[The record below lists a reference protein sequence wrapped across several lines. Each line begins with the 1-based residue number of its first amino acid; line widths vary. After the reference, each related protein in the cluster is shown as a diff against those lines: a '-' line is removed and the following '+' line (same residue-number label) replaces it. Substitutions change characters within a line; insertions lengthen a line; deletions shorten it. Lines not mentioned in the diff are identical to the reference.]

1 MERSEHGNS
10 SDTNTDCPFQ
20 LLCFLKL
27 HTYTR
32 VQVSIDICGVDH
44 PSRKRRFEV
53 VYNLLSTRYNSRI
66 RVQTSA
72 DEVTRISPVVSP
84 FPSAGRW
91 EREVW
96 DMFGVSSINHPDL
109 RRISTDYGFEGHPL
123 RKDLPLSGYVEVR
136 YDDPEKRVVSEPIE
150 MTQEFR
156 YFDSASPWE
165 QHIIEKEI
173 GRSVIAC
180 NSSQYGMSKESSYKS
195 RSIRKALARL
205 AVNSNFLVF
214 SVSSDD
220 MMGQS
225 FASLVPTVAA
235 AESAIG
241 LAIFVITFRVRGTI
255 AGQGLSRWA
264 SASDSKA
271 RKMLFAAILSIC
283 ASSSKKISIYN
294 EEMIVARCF
303 IGFIIFS
310 RKSLGKTFKETLDG
324 RIQAIQEE
332 SQQFLNPNEVVPPES
347 NEQQRLLRISLR
359 ICGTVVE
366 SLPMAR
372 SAPKCEKTV
381 QALLCRNLNVKS
393 ATLPNATSSRRIRL
407 QDDLVTAMAIHL
419 SLRVAPLDLQQGGNS
434 RIPYVHV
441 PAARMSILVYIATAI
456 NTFLFLLTKHP
467 LFLRSFGTGIE
478 MGAFSTLF
486 TLVTG
491 GFRGRPMWG
500 TFWVWDARLTSVL
513 ISFFIYMGA
522 LCFQKLPIEPAP
534 ISIRAGPID
543 IPIIKSSVNWWN
555 TSHQPGSISRYGTS
569 IHVPMPI
576 PILSNFANSP
586 FSTCKFDGKTDEGFF
601 VGYSLNSKAFRVFN
615 SRTRIVEENL
625 HYRFSKN
632 TPNVVGSTKAS
643 DNAGQARKETEP
655 VKEYILIPLMDMMIT
670 IFPRSK
676 KLKKLCMGLI
686 KLLRAWYGN
695 LVIHICWTM
704 GFKGG
709 KFDKTLIS
717 SKGTMVIVYE
727 FYGRTYIRIGCKS
740 QDCKHTKET
749 QKPLLKDEDGEEV
762 DVHMYRYLKGQPK
775 LGLWYLKYSPF
786 DLVAYTD
793 SDYSGASLDRKST
806 TRGKAKKSVKL
817 MMEKLFRMEL
827 ELMLVTQS

>member
-1 MERSEHGNS
+1 MIVVFDWARAFLSLLRGQVATCLSKGDFPAYLGICYRKKEEESNDFPNSVRKKNQFVRAGAEKQSTEWVPELPEKVRLNPMLSWSLSLPRHWPTRRSIPRFPSWETLPKKWVKKMERSEHGNS

-241 LAIFVITFRVRGTI
+241 VRAFLA
-255 AGQGLSRWA
+255 
-264 SASDSKA
+264 
-271 RKMLFAAILSIC
+271 
-283 ASSSKKISIYN
+283 
-294 EEMIVARCF
+294 
-303 IGFIIFS
+303 
-310 RKSLGKTFKETLDG
+310 G
-324 RIQAIQEE
+324 RA
-332 SQQFLNPNEVVPPES
+332 
-347 NEQQRLLRISLR
+347 
-359 ICGTVVE
+359 
-366 SLPMAR
+366 
-372 SAPKCEKTV
+372 
-381 QALLCRNLNVKS
+381 
-393 ATLPNATSSRRIRL
+393 
-407 QDDLVTAMAIHL
+407 H
-419 SLRVAPLDLQQGGNS
+419 
-434 RIPYVHV
+434 
-441 PAARMSILVYIATAI
+441 
-456 NTFLFLLTKHP
+456 
-467 LFLRSFGTGIE
+467 
-478 MGAFSTLF
+478 
-486 TLVTG
+486 
-491 GFRGRPMWG
+491 
-500 TFWVWDARLTSVL
+500 
-513 ISFFIYMGA
+513 
-522 LCFQKLPIEPAP
+522 
-534 ISIRAGPID
+534 
-543 IPIIKSSVNWWN
+543 
-555 TSHQPGSISRYGTS
+555 
-569 IHVPMPI
+569 
-576 PILSNFANSP
+576 PILKSFP
-586 FSTCKFDGKTDEGFF
+586 KP
-601 VGYSLNSKAFRVFN
+601 L
-615 SRTRIVEENL
+615 
-625 HYRFSKN
+625 
-632 TPNVVGSTKAS
+632 
-643 DNAGQARKETEP
+643 P
-655 VKEYILIPLMDMMIT
+655 V
-670 IFPRSK
+670 
-676 KLKKLCMGLI
+676 
-686 KLLRAWYGN
+686 
-695 LVIHICWTM
+695 
-704 GFKGG
+704 
-709 KFDKTLIS
+709 
-717 SKGTMVIVYE
+717 
-727 FYGRTYIRIGCKS
+727 
-740 QDCKHTKET
+740 Q
-749 QKPLLKDEDGEEV
+749 LLKDRE
-762 DVHMYRYLKGQPK
+762 
-775 LGLWYLKYSPF
+775 
-786 DLVAYTD
+786 
-793 SDYSGASLDRKST
+793 
-806 TRGKAKKSVKL
+806 KA
-817 MMEKLFRMEL
+817 F
-827 ELMLVTQS
+827 